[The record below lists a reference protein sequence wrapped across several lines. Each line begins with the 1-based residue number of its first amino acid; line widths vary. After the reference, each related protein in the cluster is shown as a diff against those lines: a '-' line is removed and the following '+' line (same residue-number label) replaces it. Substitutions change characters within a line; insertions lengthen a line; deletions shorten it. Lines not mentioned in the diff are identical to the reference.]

1 MKNKSIQ
8 TLMLMCLSSF
18 IACSQNTTSPES
30 SSTEKSAVKETII
43 KQEPHSYGGWYCPD
57 NLKNFPAI
65 DITNWESVPVVNGRL
80 PNKEEAQ
87 NGTSL
92 IFVDKEKYPNAKPL
106 DMTMPRLARFY
117 NHSSQKNELIIVIQA
132 IKIQEDSIVGFRYL
146 NGGNGSARIKEVS
159 FLDKEEIDKIP
170 SSHFVSFSVE
180 IDASQKEIWEIL
192 TNKKYKESLQ
202 SIFDSEN
209 KLAADWRE
217 SSELNFKYANS
228 GEITSAWAGEMY
240 GNYYAQIDCQ
250 KDDYQYVEKFL
261 LTDYELSNLTG
272 LHIVCGPY
280 YEDFET
286 QKVILKKWAK
296 KVKELSEKN

>member
-1 MKNKSIQ
+1 M
-8 TLMLMCLSSF
+8 
-18 IACSQNTTSPES
+18 
-30 SSTEKSAVKETII
+30 
-43 KQEPHSYGGWYCPD
+43 
-57 NLKNFPAI
+57 
-65 DITNWESVPVVNGRL
+65 
-80 PNKEEAQ
+80 
-87 NGTSL
+87 
-92 IFVDKEKYPNAKPL
+92 
-106 DMTMPRLARFY
+106 
-117 NHSSQKNELIIVIQA
+117 
-132 IKIQEDSIVGFRYL
+132 
-146 NGGNGSARIKEVS
+146 
-159 FLDKEEIDKIP
+159 EIN
-170 SSHFVSFSVE
+170 
-180 IDASQKEIWEIL
+180 ASQKEIWEIL

-240 GNYYAQIDCQ
+240 GNYYAQIDCK

-280 YEDFET
+280 YDDYES